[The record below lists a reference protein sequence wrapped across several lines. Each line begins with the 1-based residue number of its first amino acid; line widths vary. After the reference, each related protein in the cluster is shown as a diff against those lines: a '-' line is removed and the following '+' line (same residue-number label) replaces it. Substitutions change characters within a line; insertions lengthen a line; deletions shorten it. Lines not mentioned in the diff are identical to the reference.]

1 LRRLLESY
9 RELQSPANAHAV
21 ERKRLP
27 TTAPSTTL
35 VSFPESYPFSLIAQL
50 PRVPK
55 GFNGVYQAEGQVL
68 FSPTQGETA
77 IVLLVIILSSP
88 KKYLL
93 NFFEGVFEIEGRDNF
108 AALLLQLFRV
118 ATSILD
124 NDAWPANW
132 LNVNI
137 MAHKVLVKMMDS
149 VAVLLEKRF
158 IPSDDGAVQFNTE
171 LWREAFQ
178 VLLKL
183 LSSDQLVI
191 EEFSPQ
197 VVSLDPFHIA

>member
-1 LRRLLESY
+1 M
-9 RELQSPANAHAV
+9 
-21 ERKRLP
+21 
-27 TTAPSTTL
+27 T
-35 VSFPESYPFSLIAQL
+35 FPESYPFSLIAQL
-50 PRVPK
+50 PRAPK

-68 FSPTQGETA
+68 FSPAQGETA
-77 IVLLVIILSSP
+77 IVLLVILLSSP

-93 NFFEGVFEIEGRDNF
+93 NFFEAFFEIEGRDNF

-118 ATSILD
+118 VTSILD
-124 NDAWPANW
+124 NDAWPGNW

-137 MAHKVLVKMMDS
+137 MAHKVLIKMMDAI
-149 VAVLLEKRF
+149 AVLLEKHF
-158 IPSDDGAVQFNTE
+158 IPGDDSTFQFHTE

-197 VVSLDPFHIA
+197 VILLTSRLCRLLLMAHPAASSSVENGW